1 MTGISEQKWVDM
13 LRVRGLTLALA
24 ESCTG
29 GMIAMRVTAVPGA
42 SDVFLGGVVCYANA
56 VKRDVLGVSQEILD
70 RHGAVSAPCAVAMAE
85 GARKRLGADIAVS
98 VTGIAGPGGGTP
110 EKPVGLV
117 FIGISTS
124 SVAEAV
130 RHVFPGD
137 RQSIRQQAADAAF
150 ALVEHLFS
158 TLELPPTRGLVVLS

>member
-1 MTGISEQKWVDM
+1 MTSIPEQNLVDT
-13 LRVRGLTLALA
+13 LRARGLTLALA

-29 GMIAMRVTAVPGA
+29 GMIAARITAIPGV

-56 VKRDVLGVSQEILD
+56 VKRDILGVPQEILD
-70 RHGAVSAPCAVAMAE
+70 QHGAVSMPCAIAMAE

-117 FIGISTS
+117 FIGVSTASTS
-124 SVAEAV
+124 EAV
-130 RHVFPGD
+130 RHVFCGD
-137 RQSIRQQAADAAF
+137 RQSIRQQAADT
-150 ALVEHLFS
+150 AL
-158 TLELPPTRGLVVLS
+158 LSDVK